1 MLGECQ
7 FTITDR
13 AITPNCCKLNSRGC
27 GSCSV
32 LGFKGFVGF
41 MRVKVLV
48 HSEVERKFGFDFYEI
63 LNLLFILVSVSPLVV
78 LRFCSTGFQRDVY

>member
-1 MLGECQ
+1 
-7 FTITDR
+7 
-13 AITPNCCKLNSRGC
+13 
-27 GSCSV
+27 
-32 LGFKGFVGF
+32 